1 MVNSRKVMDQL
12 FVSRVRIKLLKF
24 FLTRSNEEI
33 HLRGAVRELKEEI
46 NAIRRELIRLE
57 TINLIESES
66 RGNRKYYRLNK
77 NGPFIDE
84 LRGMVYKTFGL
95 GGELLRNFNKL
106 GEVHTLILT
115 GNYVAIDKD
124 SNYPVDLVVIG
135 SPDQTLLSEIIKKQE
150 EKEKVEINYTILSA
164 SDFVLRKKRKDNF
177 LMDLLIA
184 PKVMLYGNQEDLLV

>member
-1 MVNSRKVMDQL
+1 MDQL